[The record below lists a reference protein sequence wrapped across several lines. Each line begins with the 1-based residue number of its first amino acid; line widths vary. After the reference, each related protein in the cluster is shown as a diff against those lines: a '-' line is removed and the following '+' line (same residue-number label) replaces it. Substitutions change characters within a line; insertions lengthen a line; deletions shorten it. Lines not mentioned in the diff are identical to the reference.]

1 MAARTAALVCAL
13 ALLVPG
19 GSVVAA
25 ADANDTSSGA
35 TDSPGASDTASAR
48 AQAEEQGKRVE
59 ITSKR
64 TEDSTTWADPN
75 GTLTTE
81 VFQEP
86 IRVRQGGSWTPVDT
100 TLADTGAAV
109 TPGATVADLNL
120 SDGGAGPFAKVAD
133 DGTSLAL
140 SLGDD
145 LPVPTLHGNTA
156 TYADAVP
163 GGGDLVVTALP
174 GGFSEQV
181 VLHERPDG
189 PMTIRMPLTTS
200 QGLQVSQ
207 TGSGHLLLT
216 DASGRTVADA
226 PAPHMWD
233 SAVDPASGLA
243 AHDAPVTSRIENTD
257 QGQVLVLTPD
267 LSFLDSADVS
277 YPLTIDP
284 TTTLAV
290 STDTWLESPN
300 YTDSQRSSEELR
312 VGTYDGGTH
321 RARAYLKFDVSDIVG
336 THIVDTNLSLY
347 SYWSSTC
354 STSGSGIRVR
364 RVTSDWDSAAVTWD
378 TVPTVTS
385 AGEVVNT
392 GAHGYSSSCP
402 AAYSNW
408 DIDAI
413 VQAWADGAP
422 NYGIQLRAVDE
433 TDSLTW
439 RRYRSANYVSG
450 DDAEE
455 PHLTITYEDSE
466 LAGITDSSSLTTPVV
481 SSGTVKDAD
490 GNLAAGADVVLYA
503 WPDNES
509 DDALEEG
516 DSVKLQPVAKAVSDS
531 SGGYALRVASAAAL
545 TPEAAADGTVN
556 FETVAYS
563 GSRQAVFNFPRT
575 LVTSSSAT
583 AYLAATAGAATSDTD
598 TTSIA
603 DTTPVAADL
612 VLDNALSTS
621 EYSSSTVDASNGVD
635 EESSSAPE
643 SLTDDPNS
651 ANASAAD
658 DTAAAE
664 SDASDTGV
672 AKACNGT
679 LVKKLGAK
687 WVIAG
692 QTYSATS
699 GVKHTFSYSKGAD
712 SSLGVGVSATGTYGS
727 FTGSGSIS
735 KSSSITMEY
744 PTYGNNRGVY
754 YKTEYSYGKYLV
766 ACQSPGRGSP
776 VTHHYEVRA
785 RGYYGGA
792 NTSTAYIPTAKHCA
806 YQLNGSK
813 FTRTSSHAITWTDG
827 ASLSDA
833 IGLDLSA
840 STGYSSDA
848 TVVYTFNANRYICGT
863 GGAPGGSHPYNFV
876 ATTTSSGHTR

>member
-1 MAARTAALVCAL
+1 MAARTAVLACAL
-13 ALLVPG
+13 ALLVSG
-19 GSVVAA
+19 GSVAA
-25 ADANDTSSGA
+25 GADTKTSSAAA
-35 TDSPGASDTASAR
+35 TDSPGESDLASAR
-48 AQAEEQGKRVE
+48 SQAVEQGKRVE
-59 ITSKR
+59 VTSKR
-64 TEDSTTWADPN
+64 TEDSTTWVNPN
-75 GTLTTE
+75 GALTTE

-86 IRVRQGGSWTPVDT
+86 VRVRQDGAWTPVDT
-100 TLADTGAAV
+100 TLADTGASV
-109 TPGATVADLNL
+109 TPGATVAGLNL
-120 SDGGAGPFAKVAD
+120 SDGGTGPFAKVSD
-133 DGTSLAL
+133 GGTSLAL
-140 SLGDD
+140 SVGD
-145 LPVPTLHGNTA
+145 LPAPTLNGNTA
-156 TYADAVP
+156 TYTGAVS
-163 GGGDLVVTALP
+163 GGDLVVTALP
-174 GGFSEQV
+174 SGFSEQV

-189 PMTIRMPLTTS
+189 PLTIRMPLTTS
-200 QGLQVSQ
+200 QGLKVSQ

-216 DASGRTVADA
+216 DGSGKTVADA

-243 AHDAPVTSRIENTD
+243 AHDAPVASRIENTD

-267 LSFLDSADVS
+267 LSFLDAADVS

-290 STDTWLESPN
+290 STDTWMESPN

-312 VGTYDGGTH
+312 VGSYDGGTH

-336 THIVDTNLSLY
+336 FHIVDTDLSLY

-354 STSGSGIRVR
+354 STAGSGIRVR
-364 RVTSDWDSAAVTWD
+364 RVTSDWDPTAVTWD
-378 TVPTVTS
+378 TVPTVTGT
-385 AGEVVNT
+385 GEVVNT
-392 GAHGYSSSCP
+392 GAHGYSASCP
-402 AAYSNW
+402 AAYSHW

-466 LAGITDSSSLTTPVV
+466 LAGITDSADLTTPVI
-481 SSGTVKDAD
+481 SSGTVKGAD
-490 GNLAAGADVVLYA
+490 GNVAAGADVVLYA

-531 SGGYALRVASAAAL
+531 SGAYTLRVASASAL
-545 TPEAAADGTVN
+545 TPEAATDGTVN
-556 FETVAYS
+556 LETVAYS
-563 GSRQAVFNFPRT
+563 GSHQAVFNFPRT
-575 LVTSSSAT
+575 LVSSSSST
-583 AYLAATAGAATSDTD
+583 AYLAATTKAAATDTD
-598 TTSIA
+598 TTAIA
-603 DTTPVAADL
+603 DTTPVVADL

-621 EYSSSTVDASNGVD
+621 EYSSSTDGASNGID
-635 EESSSAPE
+635 EESSSAPG
-643 SLTDDPNS
+643 SLTDDPDS
-651 ANASAAD
+651 ATASAAD

-664 SDASDTGV
+664 SAASDAGA
-672 AKACNGT
+672 AKACSST
-679 LVKKLGAK
+679 LVKNLGAK

-712 SSLGVGVSATGTYGS
+712 SSLGVGVSASGTYGS
-727 FTGSGSIS
+727 FTSSGSVS
-735 KSSSITMEY
+735 KSSSLTMEY

-766 ACQSPGRGSP
+766 GCQSPGRGTP
-776 VTHHYEVRA
+776 VTHHYEVRPK
-785 RGYYGGA
+785 GYYGGA
-792 NTSTAYIPTAKHCA
+792 KTSTAYIPTAKHCA
-806 YQLNGSK
+806 YQQKDTK
-813 FTRTSSHAITWTDG
+813 FSRTTSRAITWTDG
-827 ASLSDA
+827 ASLEDV
-833 IGLDLSA
+833 IGIDLSA
-840 STGYSSDA
+840 ETGYSSDA
-848 TVVYTFNANRYICGT
+848 TVEYTFNASRYICGT

-876 ATTTSSGHTR
+876 ATTTKSGHTR